1 MSTDETEYKCL
12 DHLVTPLS
20 TSRSF
25 FQMWN
30 LIGDGDGVFEMRLR
44 NRNGR
49 KSVSEIHPMG
59 LNTIWRFPHVS
70 RLIGRDIT
78 DTVEVWFVDV
88 GGLQWSLSDA
98 SIAIISALPSD
109 YMIGTED
116 ELTDE
121 FDDTYPLPSP

>member
-1 MSTDETEYKCL
+1 MTASSHHTYHTTVNGRVEEADK
-12 DHLVTPLS
+12 
-20 TSRSF
+20 
-25 FQMWN
+25 MWN
-30 LIGDGDGVFEMRLR
+30 PIVDGDGVFEMRLR

-78 DTVEVWFVDV
+78 DTVEVWLVDV
-88 GGLQWSLSDA
+88 GGLQWSLSDT
-98 SIAIISALPSD
+98 SIVIISALPSD

-121 FDDTYPLPSP
+121 FDEIYVRDGRDR